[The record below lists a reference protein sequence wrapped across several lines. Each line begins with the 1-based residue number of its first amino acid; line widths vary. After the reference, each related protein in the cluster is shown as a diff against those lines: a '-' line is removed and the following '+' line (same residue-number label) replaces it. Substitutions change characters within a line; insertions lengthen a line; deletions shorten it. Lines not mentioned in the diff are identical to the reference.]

1 MLGDPEART
10 LLGCELLGDIE
21 HGRTHWREPFGE
33 VCIAVLVPSAGGRS
47 NLCVAVQAP
56 TMRLTPDKALQLLPA
71 LQRAA
76 QALSEIDAQTPRQAS
91 DEAEA
96 SA

>member
-1 MLGDPEART
+1 
-10 LLGCELLGDIE
+10 
-21 HGRTHWREPFGE
+21 
-33 VCIAVLVPSAGGRS
+33 
-47 NLCVAVQAP
+47 
-56 TMRLTPDKALQLLPA
+56 MRLTPEKALQLLPA

-91 DEAEA
+91 DEVEA